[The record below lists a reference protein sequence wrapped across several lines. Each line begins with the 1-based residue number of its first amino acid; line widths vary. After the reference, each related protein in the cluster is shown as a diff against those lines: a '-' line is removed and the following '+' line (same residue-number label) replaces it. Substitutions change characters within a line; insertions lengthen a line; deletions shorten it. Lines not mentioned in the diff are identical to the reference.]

1 MGSIHDQAMQYIYQ
15 QVLQRLLEHL
25 SQAQRASLQLLIQ
38 RLIVAAGGI
47 ERIGGFKLMF
57 TQDGSQNA
65 SHALA
70 CLRAAQ
76 LSIAARSPG
85 TFQLRVAVVRQ
96 PGMSATA
103 VSNIEHGFS
112 ALFLDDDP
120 RVELLMLVDQQL
132 LPFDSR
138 HCPSASQQQAERH
151 ELLLFGHLLA
161 GLPRAGFGSHGYLRL
176 AELCRQ
182 ALDWRGGVDA
192 IISAQPLLERR
203 RYLAWSRRA
212 LREEDLLSIRP
223 IHSCAASLCEGL
235 SELRRRYL
243 EQLYG
248 QAKTF
253 PQAAV
258 GDVCAPAMRFITIDD
273 LVHDPDVPHDER
285 LNRFLGYRFDEQY
298 YACARSGTAN
308 PLLLAH
314 LSGLH
319 AQFIEDSDYREG
331 VDAYL
336 RQARLL
342 MQRNGLPRA
351 VQVRVLGRWQNA
363 EQLQQ
368 RRAQANEFA
377 LQAYGL
383 SEAQLV
389 CQLFA
394 PFVSRGLRLEVFL
407 RRCHPGMLVALPYL
421 HKALQQLPAPEPVVQ
436 WMIDISGLSLPLLQ
450 MLYQREPQ
458 PSARPRSLL
467 ARIQGRGAD
476 LQHLRLAPTAWTWLK
491 AEQPGGHG

>member
-1 MGSIHDQAMQYIYQ
+1 MQYIYQ

-47 ERIGGFKLMF
+47 ERIAGFKLMAAH
-57 TQDGSQNA
+57 DGSQTS

-85 TFQLRVAVVRQ
+85 TFQLRIAVVRQ
-96 PGMSATA
+96 PGMSTTA
-103 VSNIEHGFS
+103 LRNIEQSFS
-112 ALFLDDDP
+112 ALFLHDDP
-120 RVELLMLVDQQL
+120 RIELLMLNDQQL
-132 LPFDSR
+132 RTFDSR
-138 HCPSASQQQAERH
+138 HSASASQQQAERN

-182 ALDWRGGVDA
+182 ALGWRGGIDA
-192 IISAQPLLERR
+192 LISAQPLSERR

-223 IHSCAASLCEGL
+223 IHSCAASLCAGM
-235 SELRRRYL
+235 SELRQRYL
-243 EQLYG
+243 EQLFG
-248 QAKTF
+248 QTRTVTSAL
-253 PQAAV
+253 A
-258 GDVCAPAMRFITIDD
+258 DDYCAPAMRFITIDD

-285 LNRFLGYRFDEQY
+285 LNRFLGCRFDEQY
-298 YACARSGTAN
+298 FAGDRSGTAN

-319 AQFIEDSDYREG
+319 AQFIEDSEYREG

-336 RQARLL
+336 RRARLQ
-342 MQRNGLPRA
+342 MQSHGLPRA
-351 VQVRVLGRWQNA
+351 VQNRSLGRWQSS
-363 EQLQQ
+363 EQVQQ
-368 RRAQANEFA
+368 RRAQANDVA
-377 LQAYGL
+377 SQAYGL

-389 CQLFA
+389 CKLFA

-407 RRCHPGMLVALPYL
+407 RRCHPGMLVALPYM

-436 WMIDISGLSLPLLQ
+436 WMLDISGLSLPLLQ

-458 PSARPRSLL
+458 ACARPRSLL
-467 ARIQGRGAD
+467 AQIQRRGAD
-476 LQHLRLAPTAWTWLK
+476 LRQLRLPATAWAWLK
-491 AEQPGGHG
+491 AGQPGTRK

>member
-1 MGSIHDQAMQYIYQ
+1 M
-15 QVLQRLLEHL
+15 
-25 SQAQRASLQLLIQ
+25 
-38 RLIVAAGGI
+38 
-47 ERIGGFKLMF
+47 
-57 TQDGSQNA
+57 
-65 SHALA
+65 
-70 CLRAAQ
+70 
-76 LSIAARSPG
+76 
-85 TFQLRVAVVRQ
+85 
-96 PGMSATA
+96 
-103 VSNIEHGFS
+103 
-112 ALFLDDDP
+112 
-120 RVELLMLVDQQL
+120 
-132 LPFDSR
+132 
-138 HCPSASQQQAERH
+138 
-151 ELLLFGHLLA
+151 LA

>member
-1 MGSIHDQAMQYIYQ
+1 MSSIHDQAMQYIYQ
-15 QVLQRLLEHL
+15 QVLQRLLDHL
-25 SQAQRASLQLLIQ
+25 SQAQKASLQLLIQ

-47 ERIGGFKLMF
+47 ERINGFKLMF
-57 TQDGSQNA
+57 AHDGSQNA

-76 LSIAARSPG
+76 LSIAARTPG

-96 PGMSATA
+96 PGMSTTA
-103 VSNIEHGFS
+103 LSNLEYGFS
-112 ALFLDDDP
+112 ALFLHDDP
-120 RVELLMLVDQQL
+120 RVELLMLDDQQL

-138 HCPSASQQQAERH
+138 HSPSPNQQQAERH

-176 AELCRQ
+176 ADLCRQ
-182 ALDWRGGVDA
+182 ALGWRGGVDA
-192 IISAQPLLERR
+192 IISAQPLPERR

-212 LREEDLLSIRP
+212 LREEDLFSIRP

-248 QAKTF
+248 QVQGVSST
-253 PQAAV
+253 PI
-258 GDVCAPAMRFITIDD
+258 GDYCAPAMRFITIDD
-273 LVHDPDVPHDER
+273 LVHDPEVPHDER
-285 LNRFLGYRFDEQY
+285 LNRFLGCRFDEQY
-298 YACARSGTAN
+298 FACDRSGTAN

-314 LSGLH
+314 LRGLH
-319 AQFIEDSDYREG
+319 AQFIENSDYREG
-331 VDAYL
+331 VDAHL
-336 RQARLL
+336 RQARQQ
-342 MQRNGLPRA
+342 MQRKGLPRA
-351 VQVRVLGRWQNA
+351 LQNRVLGRWQNA

-368 RRAQANEFA
+368 RRTQADEFA

-394 PFVSRGLRLEVFL
+394 PFVSRGMRLEIFL

-436 WMIDISGLSLPLLQ
+436 WMVDISGLSLPLLQ

-458 PSARPRSLL
+458 ICARPRSLL

-476 LQHLRLAPTAWTWLK
+476 LRHLRLPPTAWSWLM
-491 AEQPGGHG
+491 AEQPGWR

>member
-1 MGSIHDQAMQYIYQ
+1 MSSIHDQAMQYIYQ
-15 QVLQRLLEHL
+15 QVLARLLEHL

-38 RLIVAAGGI
+38 RLIVAAGGA
-47 ERIGGFKLMF
+47 ERIEGFRLMF
-57 TQDGSQNA
+57 AHDGSQNA
-65 SHALA
+65 SYALA

-76 LSIAARSPG
+76 LSIAARSSG
-85 TFQLRVAVVRQ
+85 TFELRIAVVRQ
-96 PGMSATA
+96 AGMSATA
-103 VSNIEHGFS
+103 LSNIEQGFS
-112 ALFLDDDP
+112 ALFLHDDP
-120 RVELLMLVDQQL
+120 RVELLMLDDRQL

-138 HCPSASQQQAERH
+138 HGISRSQQLAERH

-161 GLPRAGFGSHGYLRL
+161 GGPRAGFGSHGSLRL

-182 ALDWRGGVDA
+182 ALGWRGGVDA
-192 IISAQPLLERR
+192 IITAQPLPERR
-203 RYLAWSRRA
+203 RLLAWSRRA
-212 LREEDLLSIRP
+212 LREEDLLCIRP
-223 IHSCAASLCEGL
+223 IHSCAASLCEGM
-235 SELRRRYL
+235 SELRQRYL

-248 QAKTF
+248 QTRPMSAG
-253 PQAAV
+253 PS
-258 GDVCAPAMRFITIDD
+258 GDYCAPAMRFIIIDD
-273 LVHDPDVPHDER
+273 LVHDPDLPHDER
-285 LNRFLGYRFDEQY
+285 LNRFLGCRFDEQY
-298 YACARSGTAN
+298 FACAQAGTAN

-319 AQFIEDSDYREG
+319 GQFIEDSDYREG

-336 RQARLL
+336 RQARQR
-342 MQRNGLPRA
+342 MQRKGLPRA
-351 VQVRVLGRWQNA
+351 LQTRLLGRWQHA

-368 RRAQANEFA
+368 RRSQASDFA

-436 WMIDISGLSLPLLQ
+436 WMVDISGLELPLLQ
-450 MLYQREPQ
+450 MLYQRDPE
-458 PSARPRSLL
+458 SWARPRSLL

-476 LQHLRLAPTAWTWLK
+476 LRHLRVQPPSWAWLK
-491 AEQPGGHG
+491 AEQPGRH